1 MIGIISLAPNQA
13 TTTALADGRPFERT
27 QVTTEAARAVV
38 LDSSL
43 KRVVID
49 LLAGLRMG
57 YPPASLSD

>member
-1 MIGIISLAPNQA
+1 MAVHFRSVILGQTS
-13 TTTALADGRPFERT
+13 D
-27 QVTTEAARAVV
+27 VTTEAAGAVV